1 MKHLCAFA
9 VLALA
14 ATIAPAFAEPQPLH
28 WDQFMSMM
36 QSNTLSG
43 TNDAGHGFNIYFL
56 PGGAVTY
63 QDASGTRDSGSWRLD
78 EAGDVCVTWQHPA
91 EHKEG
96 CFEVTIDGNKIAW
109 EGKPGS
115 ARGTLR
121 GGVTDTYL
129 QAAGQ

>member
-9 VLALA
+9 VLAIA
-14 ATIAPAFAEPQPLH
+14 ATITPALAEPQALQG
-28 WDQFMSMM
+28 DRFMSMM

-43 TNDAGHGFNIYFL
+43 ATDAGHAFNIYFL
-56 PGGAVTY
+56 PGGIVTY
-63 QDASGTRDSGSWRLD
+63 QDDSGTRDSGSWHLD
-78 EAGDVCVTWQHPA
+78 EADDICVAWKHPA

-96 CFEVTIDGNKIAW
+96 CFHVTIDGNKVAW
-109 EGKPGS
+109 EGKAGS
-115 ARGTLR
+115 ERATLR